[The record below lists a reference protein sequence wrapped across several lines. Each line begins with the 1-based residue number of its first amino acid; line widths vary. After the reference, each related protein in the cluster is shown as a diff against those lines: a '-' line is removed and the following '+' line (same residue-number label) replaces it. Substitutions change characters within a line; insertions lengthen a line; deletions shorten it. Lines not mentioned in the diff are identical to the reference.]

1 MFIKIDDLNIYY
13 EVEGQGHPILL
24 LHGWGQ
30 SVAAFKPVFDYL
42 KQNFQVYSLDFPG
55 FGQSDEPK
63 TAGIRRTSRQR
74 VRH

>member
-42 KQNFQVYSLDFPG
+42 KQNFQVYMQVIIGKL
-55 FGQSDEPK
+55 E
-63 TAGIRRTSRQR
+63 I
-74 VRH
+74 